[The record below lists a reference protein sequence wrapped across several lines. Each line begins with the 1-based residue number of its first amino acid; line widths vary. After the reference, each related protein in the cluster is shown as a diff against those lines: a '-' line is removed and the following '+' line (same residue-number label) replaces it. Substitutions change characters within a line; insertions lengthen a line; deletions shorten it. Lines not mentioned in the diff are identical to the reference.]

1 MSGQRIAAIV
11 LAAGGSRRLGSAKQ
25 LLRDSQGHSLLVRI
39 VREAIDAG
47 CDPVVVV
54 LGAQA
59 AEVREVLGVLE
70 VRAIEPVIFVDNA
83 HWTDGMSSS
92 IRCGIDHIASS
103 SCTATLLL
111 ACDQPAVSAAHLRA
125 LLAEHRTRG
134 ERVVSVY
141 EGVCGIPAVWPRTD
155 WHALRALHGDRGA
168 RSLLRG
174 DEPAIPLANGA
185 LDLDTPEDVSHWR
198 ALDSEHD

>member
-11 LAAGGSRRLGSAKQ
+11 LAAGASRRLGSAKQ

-39 VREAIDAG
+39 VRDAIDAG

-59 AEVREVLGVLE
+59 EDVREVLVG
-70 VRAIEPVIFVDNA
+70 EPVVCVDNA
-83 HWTDGMSSS
+83 HWTDGMASS

-103 SCTATLLL
+103 SCSAMLLL

-141 EGVCGIPAVWPRTD
+141 EGVCGIPAVWPRTE
-155 WHALRALHGDRGA
+155 WNALRALHGDRGA

-174 DEPAIPLANGA
+174 DEPAIALANGA

>member
-1 MSGQRIAAIV
+1 MSGHRIAAIV
-11 LAAGGSRRLGSAKQ
+11 LAAGASRRLGTAKQ
-25 LLRDSQGHSLLVRI
+25 LLRDAQGDSLLVRI
-39 VREAIDAG
+39 VHHAIEAG

-59 AEVREVLGVLE
+59 EEVREVLAGEAV
-70 VRAIEPVIFVDNA
+70 VCVDNA
-83 HWTDGMSSS
+83 HWADGMSSS
-92 IRCGIDHIASS
+92 IRYGIDHIASS
-103 SCTATLLL
+103 TCSAMLLL
-111 ACDQPAVSAAHLRA
+111 ACDQPAVSAEHLRL

-141 EGVCGIPAVWPRTD
+141 EGVRGIPAVWPRMD
-155 WHALRALHGDRGA
+155 WTALRALHGDRGA

-174 DEPAIPLANGA
+174 DEPAIALANGA

-198 ALDSEHD
+198 AVGSEHD